1 MTILYYSTQ
10 HTHTHIRR
18 RNGRCVNNNNIS
30 KITYENN
37 IITLLLGTC
46 VLRRPRQR
54 CECVTFIILILY
66 SLKWSKQESE
76 NTTEKHRLS

>member
-46 VLRRPRQR
+46 VLRRND
-54 CECVTFIILILY
+54 V
-66 SLKWSKQESE
+66 SV
-76 NTTEKHRLS
+76 